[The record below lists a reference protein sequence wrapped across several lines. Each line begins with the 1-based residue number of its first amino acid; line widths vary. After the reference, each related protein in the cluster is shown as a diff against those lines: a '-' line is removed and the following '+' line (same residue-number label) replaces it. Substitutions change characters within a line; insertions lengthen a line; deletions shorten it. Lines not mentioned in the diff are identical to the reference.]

1 MRGITLPPGQLSAL
15 LNHVNRVEDKNL
27 RKKDTMKLAQPLAS
41 GKAAL
46 KGFEGRL
53 SSILFPL
60 LTVVGTLGAILLWP

>member
-46 KGFEGRL
+46 KGFEWRL

-60 LTVVGTLGAILLWP
+60 LTVVATLGAILLWP